1 MSYFV
6 GSQSIS
12 SCQHVGEIV
21 HNSGVLARE
30 EIVAKLRCLSLI
42 WGKREGGVM
51 YRRERGRGDVKGE
64 GQKELQLSYLDY
76 IPL

>member
-1 MSYFV
+1 MTSQIIPHEMSYFV

-42 WGKREGGVM
+42 WGKREG
-51 YRRERGRGDVKGE
+51 
-64 GQKELQLSYLDY
+64 
-76 IPL
+76 